1 MQKSSRA
8 LIHNHVIV
16 LTGATSG
23 IGLAAARKLAGSAL
37 VLGIGRSAERCR
49 AAEQL
54 IHDTVPEARFTCL
67 TADLSSQQ
75 QIHTLVP
82 QIEETLREHGCKKVD
97 VLINNAGM
105 VTNWYTATE
114 DGYETQFA
122 VNHLAPFL
130 LTHLLLPLLQAA
142 PAARVLTTS
151 SNSHRAGRI
160 HWNDVMLERRYNTL
174 RAYQQSKLANVMF
187 SYEFNRRFARSSPMR
202 AYAIDPG
209 LVNTRIGL
217 KGTSGLVRWIWEK
230 RRKRGVDPAQGART
244 LIHVAMDPSVQGS
257 AEIFWKDCHPINPSG
272 RAQSKEEAARLWE
285 LSERLCGIS
294 NWSIHD

>member
-1 MQKSSRA
+1 MEKSSRA
-8 LIHNHVIV
+8 LIHDRVII

-37 VLGIGRSAERCR
+37 VLGIGRSTERCR
-49 AAEQL
+49 STEQL
-54 IHDTVPEARFTCL
+54 IHDSVAGARFTCL

-75 QIHTLVP
+75 QIHNLVP
-82 QIEETLREHGCKKVD
+82 QIKETLQKHGCRKID

-130 LTHLLLPLLQAA
+130 LTHLLFPLLQAA
-142 PAARVLTTS
+142 PAARILTTS

-160 HWNDVMLERRYNTL
+160 HWNNVMLGQRYNTL

-187 SYEFNRRFARSSPMR
+187 SHEFNQRFARSSPLR

-209 LVNTRIGL
+209 LVNTDIGL
-217 KGTSGLVRWIWEK
+217 KGTRGLVRWIWEK
-230 RRKRGVDPAQGART
+230 RRKRGADPVQGART
-244 LIHVAMDPSVQGS
+244 LVHVALSPSVQGS
-257 AEIFWKDCHPINPSG
+257 EDIYWKDCHPISPSR
-272 RAQSKEEAARLWE
+272 RAQNKEEAARLWK